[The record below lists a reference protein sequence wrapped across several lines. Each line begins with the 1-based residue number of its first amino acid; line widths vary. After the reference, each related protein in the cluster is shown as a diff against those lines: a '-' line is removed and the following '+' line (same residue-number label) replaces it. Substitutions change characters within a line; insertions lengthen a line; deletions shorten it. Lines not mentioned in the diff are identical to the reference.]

1 MEVFIVV
8 CKKYY
13 LEVVVRE
20 LTTTSTYELV
30 DRECMHVVTEHLRFM
45 TNYKIH
51 VGPELRY
58 LPSFYWL
65 PKMHKQ
71 PYGTRFIAASN
82 KCSTKPLSKLLT
94 TCLSMVSCHFRQY
107 CSGIYCRTGVNCF
120 WIIDNSQQVLSALSK
135 INYFSTAKH
144 FDFSTLYTSIPHT
157 SLKEALTSL
166 IKEAY
171 KVRDNIFLVAD
182 TKGTAFWTD
191 VPSRAASKHN
201 ITEEKLIKL
210 VEYLIDNIYVS
221 IGNRVYRQCVGIPMG
236 TDCAPLL
243 ANLFLFYYE
252 YRYMKNLIKNNIIL
266 AKKTNNT
273 MRYIDDLLTLNNPA
287 FDNAIDDIYPPEL
300 QLKKTTECPTTLSY
314 LDILR

>member
-1 MEVFIVV
+1 M
-8 CKKYY
+8 YMY
-13 LEVVVRE
+13 LGI
-20 LTTTSTYELV
+20 Y
-30 DRECMHVVTEHLRFM
+30 H
-45 TNYKIH
+45 
-51 VGPELRY
+51 ELRY

-94 TCLSMVSCHFRQY
+94 TCLSMISCHFRQY
-107 CSGIYCRTGVNCF
+107 CSGIYCTTGVNCV

-135 INYFSTAKH
+135 INYFSTAKR
-144 FDFSTLYTSIPHT
+144 FDFSTLHSSIPHT

-166 IKEAY
+166 ITEAY
-171 KVRDNIFLVAD
+171 KVRGIFLVAD

-201 ITEEKLIKL
+201 ITEEKLTKL

-236 TDCAPLL
+236 TDCALLL

-266 AKKTNNT
+266 AKITNNT
-273 MRYIDDLLTLNNPA
+273 MMI
-287 FDNAIDDIYPPEL
+287 
-300 QLKKTTECPTTLSY
+300 C
-314 LDILR
+314 